1 MKKQYTIPLTI
12 TRPLRQV
19 TMNTGSKLNEVPVAP
34 NEEGNQNLAESREYN
49 LSFSVWDDEEEEDL
63 F

>member
-1 MKKQYTIPLTI
+1 M

-19 TMNTGSKLNEVPVAP
+19 MMNTGSKLNEVPVAP